1 VVTKEMIIIKIILF
15 NKSLVINI

>member
-1 VVTKEMIIIKIILF
+1 VVTKEMITIKNILF